1 MSTIDINNWVLQAL
15 HSSYNLA
22 SESELKEHAN
32 AALSA
37 FNNADID
44 ASKSLTIPEL
54 RNLCLEMGLPM
65 ENDEEEGCN
74 SLL

>member
-15 HSSYNLA
+15 HYQNNLA

-44 ASKSLTIPEL
+44 VSKSLTVPEL
-54 RNLCLEMGLPM
+54 RSLCFEMGLPM
-65 ENDEEEGCN
+65 ENDEEEGN
-74 SLL
+74 YSLL